1 MDLGIATKTAIVTG
15 ASAGIG
21 LAIAREFADHG
32 VNLVLIARGAT
43 RLSEVAQEIGNQF
56 EVGVLSIAA
65 DVASPDEPDHVVAY
79 ALERFGSVDILVNN
93 AGRACAGGIMAAS
106 ESDWEEM
113 TATKLS
119 AMRRFCRAVIPHMR
133 QRHWGRIVTIS
144 SIGGIY
150 PNFRLMVSHTLSAAI
165 NNLTRSIALEVARDG
180 ILVNA
185 VGVGAVLTDN
195 WAQNMLPAVRR
206 ARPELANQPDEA
218 VVKLLGEEMTPVGRF
233 GTPEEIAAITAFL
246 ASDRNGFIT
255 GHTVE
260 ASGGADRFM

>member
-1 MDLGIATKTAIVTG
+1 MNLGIAGKTAIVTG

-21 LAIAREFADHG
+21 RAIAREFAESG
-32 VNLVLIARGAT
+32 VNLVLVARRAT
-43 RLSEVAQEIGNQF
+43 PLSEAAKEIGNRF
-56 EVGVLSIAA
+56 AVKVLPIVA
-65 DVASPDEPDHVVAY
+65 DVGSPDEPDQVVAS
-79 ALERFGSVDILVNN
+79 ALERFGSIDILVNN

-106 ESDWEEM
+106 ESEWEEM

-133 QRHWGRIVTIS
+133 QRHWGRIVSIS
-144 SIGGIY
+144 SIGGIH
-150 PNFRLMVSHTLSAAI
+150 PNYRLMISHALSAAI

-185 VGVGAVLTDN
+185 IAAGAVLTDN
-195 WAQNMLPAVRR
+195 WASNMLPAVRKQ
-206 ARPELANQPDEA
+206 RPELVNQSDEA
-218 VVKLLGEEMTPVGRF
+218 MAKLLGEEMTPVGRF
-233 GTPEEIAAITAFL
+233 GQPEEIAAIAAFL